1 MQNIN
6 DPELIPN
13 DNEFINNNNVN
24 VNENND
30 NDINDRPENI
40 YNPASFQT
48 EILIKY
54 LQDIGIIKK
63 LVLCDK
69 CNNMCQFVK
78 DKQFIVGYV
87 WRCRGVGGNND
98 VKINLRKNSCL
109 ENLHIN
115 IKTLYFLIFHCF
127 SEGKSVNETLIE
139 HKQFAIKIGVP
150 NVTLNSICKVFNNLR
165 KQIKINTHLKWKKTF
180 LGEEIGATGY
190 PSIEI
195 DESKI
200 IGNSNTVYWMF
211 GLICRTTREARIF
224 CVLNN
229 RTKQNLLPIIEE
241 NVTTNMNEDNNLAE
255 FYSTKTRIYSDS
267 FASYQV
273 MDFKRL
279 GYILK
284 RVNHSVWFGYGL
296 FHTNTVESLWSQIKY
311 YANHFTGLSIENL
324 NKEFNSDETLIKEYL
339 DGWITYAL
347 LLREFKR
354 KRLSWIQ
361 RIHLLGNYLF
371 YNHD

>member
-78 DKQFIVGYV
+78 DKQFIDGYV
-87 WRCRGVGGNND
+87 WRCRGVGGNHD

-115 IKTLYFLIFHCF
+115 IKTLYFSIFHCF

-241 NVTTNMNEDNNLAE
+241 SPDK
-255 FYSTKTRIYSDS
+255 YPC
-267 FASYQV
+267 Q
-273 MDFKRL
+273 
-279 GYILK
+279 G
-284 RVNHSVWFGYGL
+284 
-296 FHTNTVESLWSQIKY
+296 IK
-311 YANHFTGLSIENL
+311 S
-324 NKEFNSDETLIKEYL
+324 
-339 DGWITYAL
+339 
-347 LLREFKR
+347 
-354 KRLSWIQ
+354 
-361 RIHLLGNYLF
+361 
-371 YNHD
+371 